1 MKIDNWKIFNRL
13 SLAVY
18 VKRFL
23 LSIRKK
29 SVIENFVD

>member
-1 MKIDNWKIFNRL
+1 MKIDNWKIFNWL

-23 LSIRKK
+23 LSIRK
-29 SVIENFVD
+29 SVTENFVD